1 MNKKVIEIKFKE
13 FLELQILEHERY
25 EQGEDFCDLGE
36 YYMSG
41 IRNAYKEILIDIET
55 CSVSFFEKK
64 IFEVHEKLEEELELL
79 ESLNTSVTKE
89 RDEEIEEEI
98 GYVNTMGQIYHIIT
112 ANSGYK
118 NEYYN
123 NSYENDDKIIKDVT
137 LKDIAQA
144 RIEYDKANMYTIDEE
159 CTNIVKGE
167 IDSYNALIQDMYV
180 LTADVFEEKYYN
192 KLEENRQRILAI
204 NDIKLPIS
212 QRIKGENFAIIRI
225 LSIINPR
232 REDDF
237 LEYSPGW

>member
-55 CSVSFFEKK
+55 CSVNSFEKK
-64 IFEVHEKLEEELELL
+64 IFAIHEKLEAETL
-79 ESLNTSVTKE
+79 ESLNTSVTKK
-89 RDEEIEEEI
+89 REEEI
-98 GYVNTMGQIYHIIT
+98 GYVNTMGEIYHIIT
-112 ANSGYK
+112 ANWWYK